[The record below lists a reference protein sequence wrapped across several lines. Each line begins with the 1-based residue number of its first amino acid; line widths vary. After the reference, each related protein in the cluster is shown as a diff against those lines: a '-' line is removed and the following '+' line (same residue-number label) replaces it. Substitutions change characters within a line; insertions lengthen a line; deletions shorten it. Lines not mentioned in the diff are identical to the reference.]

1 MNSLSTDEQAFLAK
15 KTELKTDGEN
25 EANQRLEQ
33 ETQNNRRHPSEGS
46 TNLSTQASEGFV
58 GRHTKRLNR

>member
-1 MNSLSTDEQAFLAK
+1 MNSLSTAEQAFVAK
-15 KTELKTDGEN
+15 KTELKTDGKD

-33 ETQNNRRHPSEGS
+33 ETMNNRRHPSKGS
-46 TNLSTQASEGFV
+46 TNLTTQAGEGFV